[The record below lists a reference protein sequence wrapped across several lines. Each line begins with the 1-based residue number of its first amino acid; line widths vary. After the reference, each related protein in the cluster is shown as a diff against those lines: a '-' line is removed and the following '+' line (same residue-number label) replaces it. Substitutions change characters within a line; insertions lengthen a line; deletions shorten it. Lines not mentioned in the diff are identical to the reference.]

1 MSEETR
7 HEEEV
12 EVQNNV
18 RERRLVEIL
27 GLTPLQGRA
36 GADAVDAQGNRFE
49 LKTGTRGDITTARDV
64 GPDTLAHYRTLYW
77 VVARGRNLRTGFVI
91 DEVYFLAPRML
102 EDWFRDIERRYF
114 DRDQAL
120 IQAALGILRGAGFT
134 GDLDRLAYLLNR
146 GMTLNNPKIPW
157 HYVRSHG
164 VRLNLSND
172 PRNQVVNL
180 VAQYPISRQC

>member
-27 GLTPLQGRA
+27 GLMPLKGRA
-36 GADAVDAQGNRFE
+36 GADAVDAKGNHFE
-49 LKTGTRGDITTARDV
+49 LKTSTRGGVTTARDV
-64 GPDTLAHYRTLYW
+64 GPHTLAHYRTLYW

-91 DEVYFLAPRML
+91 DEVHFLAPQML

-120 IQAALGILRGAGFT
+120 VQDALGILRGAGFT

-164 VRLNLSND
+164 VRLNLATD
-172 PRNQVVNL
+172 LPNQVAHL
-180 VAQYPISRQC
+180 VTQHPICRQS

>member
-36 GADAVDAQGNRFE
+36 GADAVDAQGNQFE
-49 LKTGTRGDITTARDV
+49 LKTSTRGEITTARDI
-64 GPDTLAHYRTLYW
+64 GPNTLAQYRVRYW

-91 DEVYFLAPRML
+91 DEVYFLAPQLL

-114 DRDQAL
+114 ERDQAL
-120 IQAALGILRGAGFT
+120 IRDALGILRGAEFT
-134 GDLDRLAYLLNR
+134 GNLDRLAYLLNR
-146 GMTLNNPKIPW
+146 GMTINNPKIPW
-157 HYVRSHG
+157 HYVRAHG
-164 VRLNLSND
+164 VQLNLSND
-172 PRNQVVNL
+172 LPNQIANL
-180 VAQYPISRQC
+180 VARHPIPHQG